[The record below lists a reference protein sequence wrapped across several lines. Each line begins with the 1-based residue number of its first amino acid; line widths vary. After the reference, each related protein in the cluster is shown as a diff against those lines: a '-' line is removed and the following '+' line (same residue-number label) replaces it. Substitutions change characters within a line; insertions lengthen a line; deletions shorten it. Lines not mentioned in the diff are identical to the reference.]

1 MRVFYVLFFAL
12 TFQVSFAQTN
22 IEVAYDNT
30 PLKDVLKDI
39 EKKTGTLF
47 SYNEAYVID
56 KTITIPTEKISVEV
70 LLKTLSEQTNL
81 VFERLSEKQ
90 IIINKPDTTITIC
103 GYLYDEITRVSL
115 PFASIIVDDTSQGGT
130 SNEEGFFSVENVA
143 VESTISIQ
151 YLGYKSLSFI
161 AEELKGEPCEKLYLK
176 TNSQALDD
184 IIIKGYITT
193 GLDKNND
200 GSTTINNREL
210 GILPGQTEPDVLTSL
225 QIIPGI
231 TSLDESASDIQ
242 IRGGSQDQNLVY
254 FDAIKL
260 YNTGHF
266 FGMISAINPYIVEKT
281 KIYKSGASPEYGDR
295 VSGIIDIS
303 TSKKI
308 ADSTRIQ
315 LGLNGT
321 HADVLLKT
329 PITKSVGLAASFR
342 RSYTDVLQTP
352 TYDALSNKVFQNT
365 RVATNMQGQI
375 IEEDGEVLSV
385 DSDNSFYFYDSNI
398 KLIMEP
404 SENDKI
410 TIGGLVTKNDL
421 NFSAKEDDD
430 TTSDQLK
437 IENRGIS
444 ILWSGTK
451 FSKFK
456 YELKGYYSYFDSFY
470 NNTFAEELVIQEE
483 NIRKNTIE
491 EYGLNANMSYEF
503 IPNHT
508 AKIGYQYSD
517 TNVLF
522 QLFRDDIENSNAPED
537 PDTRDFNQSRK
548 DKNTLHSLYGEYI
561 YKPIR
566 KSFISL
572 GLRASKYS
580 VNNRLFIEPRLNV
593 EYPIIPSLRV
603 KATAERRYQTISQL
617 VEFEDT
623 QLRLEN
629 QIWTLSNN
637 EDTPVLSS
645 TQFSGGLIFD
655 KNGFIVDVDVYSK
668 RIDGLTSFTSGFTNA
683 SSEFSE
689 GESTIFGVD
698 VLLKKKIQDFDVW
711 LSYTYNKIT
720 YIFEEL
726 AVNSFSGNN
735 DIPHN
740 FRASTSYKT
749 GPWQFS
755 LGWLYRT
762 GSPFTAIDNFDVDD
776 EAIVYGSI
784 NGERLTDYHRLD
796 ASLLYQLNFSRSTIK
811 RCVLGVSFQNL
822 YSRRVPISVFY
833 RIDDNPST
841 GEAELNRIEQRS
853 LGFTPNATLRFY
865 F

>member
-1 MRVFYVLFFAL
+1 MRLFCVLFFAL
-12 TFQVSFAQTN
+12 IIQVSFAQTN
-22 IEVAYDNT
+22 IEVAYNNT

-39 EKKTGTLF
+39 ETKTSTLF

-56 KTITIPTEKISVEV
+56 KTITITAQTITLET

-90 IIINKPDTTITIC
+90 IIINKPETTITIC
-103 GYLYDEITRVSL
+103 GYLLDEITGVTL
-115 PFASIIVDDTSQGGT
+115 PFASIIVDETSQGAT
-130 SNEEGFFSVENVA
+130 TNEEGYFNVENVA
-143 VESTISIQ
+143 IENTINIQ
-151 YLGYKSLSFI
+151 YLGYKSIQLK
-161 AEELKGEPCEKLYLK
+161 AEVLKNDTCKKLFL
-176 TNSQALDD
+176 TPSSQALDD
-184 IIIKGYITT
+184 VIIKGYITT
-193 GLDKNND
+193 GLDKNSD
-200 GSTTINNREL
+200 GSTTINNQEL
-210 GILPGQTEPDVLTSL
+210 GVLPGQTEPDVLTSL
-225 QIIPGI
+225 QILSGI

-254 FDAIKL
+254 FDDIKL

-295 VSGIIDIS
+295 VSGVIDIS
-303 TSKKI
+303 TPKKVI
-308 ADSTRIQ
+308 DSTQIQ

-329 PITKSVGLAASFR
+329 PITKSVGVVGSFR

-375 IEEDGEVLSV
+375 LDDEGEVLSI
-385 DSDNSFYFYDSNI
+385 DSNNSFYFYDSNI
-398 KLIMEP
+398 KLIMEF
-404 SENDKI
+404 SKNDKI
-410 TIGGLVTKNDL
+410 TIGGLITKNDL
-421 NFSAKEDDD
+421 NFSAKEDENI
-430 TTSDQLK
+430 TSDELK
-437 IENRGIS
+437 VENQGVS

-456 YELKGYYSYFDSFY
+456 HELKSYYSYFDSFY
-470 NNTFAEELVIQEE
+470 NNTFAEESVVEEE
-483 NIRKNTIE
+483 NLRKNTIK
-491 EYGLNANMSYEF
+491 EYGLNANVSYEF

-508 AKIGYQYSD
+508 AKLGYQYSD

-522 QLFRDDIENSNAPED
+522 QLFRDDVENNNTPED
-537 PDTRDFNQSRK
+537 ARDFNRTNNSN
-548 DKNTLHSLYGEYI
+548 NTLHSLYGEYI

-572 GLRASKYS
+572 GLRASKYLVDS
-580 VNNRLFIEPRLNV
+580 ELFMEPRLNI

-629 QIWTLSNN
+629 QIWTLSDN
-637 EDTPVLSS
+637 DDIPVLSS

-655 KNGFIVDVDVYSK
+655 NNGFVVDVDAYVK
-668 RIDGLTSFTSGFTNA
+668 KINGLTSFTNGFTNA
-683 SSEFSE
+683 ASDFSE
-689 GESTIFGVD
+689 GKSTVFGID
-698 VLLKKKIQDFDVW
+698 FLLKKKIQDFDIW
-711 LSYTYNKIT
+711 LSYTYNKVT
-720 YIFEEL
+720 YTFEDL
-726 AVNSFSGNN
+726 ASGSFSGNN

-755 LGWLYRT
+755 LGWLCRT
-762 GSPFTAIDNFDVDD
+762 GSPFTAVESFN
-776 EAIVYGSI
+776 EANEDIVFGAI
-784 NGERLTDYHRLD
+784 NSERLTNYHRLD
-796 ASLLYQLNFSRSTIK
+796 GSLLYQFKFSKSTMK
-811 RCVLGVSFQNL
+811 RCVLGLSFQNL

-833 RIDDNPST
+833 RIDDNPNT
-841 GEAELNRIEQRS
+841 GNAELNRIEQRS
-853 LGFTPNATLRFY
+853 LGFTPNATFRFY